1 MKKRVFSA
9 LLCLVMVIGLL
20 PGIALADQ
28 KAAPPAPA
36 ETQIPMTYTVY
47 CKDHGAKSVNLIWD
61 TFEIGDVTEVEGE
74 YVCPITIE
82 TAEYAKAYSTEHGEH
97 AALAEKVTFNMK
109 WDGLKWRD
117 PVMTEMP
124 MIEVA
129 CVPEAPD
136 PSLIPLEYF
145 VGCACYVND
154 HDGIWVDLIE
164 GTAKMGEVA
173 MVDGK
178 FVCPFTIETAPYV
191 EEYSKEHG
199 KHVAEFETVTFNMTW
214 DDTKWVVP
222 EKNERFIAAFCA
234 PAMTAI
240 PTQYIVSCEKHGG
253 EPMNLIWDTFT
264 IGEVAKEGD
273 KFVCPV
279 TIKTAPYAEEYSKEN
294 GKHEAVAETIS
305 FNMTWNYQEEKW
317 EAPEM
322 TELPAINVECV
333 APEAPAATAIPMKYI
348 VSCEKH
354 GAMQMNLLPDTLEM
368 GEVAKEG
375 DKFVCPVTIKTAPYA
390 EAYSAKYGKH
400 AAVEDEISFNM
411 TWNYQDEKWEAP
423 ATTQLPAINVECV
436 VPAAPAANELPAR
449 YFVSCEKHGSEWVP
463 EIPGTVKIGEVTQ
476 QPSGDYVCTITV
488 STADY
493 AEVYSEKHEGHTA
506 VVGSVSYTMAWNGR
520 KWVAPAMTELPVIA
534 LECVVTEPEAPKA
547 PAAPAA
553 TELPAR
559 YFVSCETHGSAWMFE
574 IPGTVKIGEVTQ
586 QPSGDY
592 VCTITVSTADYAEV
606 YSEKHEGHTAVVGSV
621 SYTMAW
627 NGRKWVAPAMT
638 ELPVIAL
645 ECVVTEPEA
654 PVAPEA
660 PAATEL
666 PMGYM
671 VKCNQGRI
679 FHGARFIYQQ
689 PESFTIGEVEK
700 VGDTYVC
707 TVTVGTEQYAKAY
720 SNCWGIRKTHTA
732 VDKTISFQMTWD
744 GEKWVAPAYTE
755 LPVINVACAR
765 TNSWFPVN
773 FHWLKW

>member
-28 KAAPPAPA
+28 KAAPEAPVA
-36 ETQIPMTYTVY
+36 TQIPMTYMVY
-47 CKDHGAKSVNLIWD
+47 CKDHVVEEMALPFD
-61 TFEIGDVTEVEGE
+61 AFEIGEVTKVEGE
-74 YVCPITIE
+74 YVCPITIY
-82 TAEYAKAYSTEHGEH
+82 TKAFAEAYSAKHGEH

-109 WDGLKWRD
+109 WDDLKWRD

-124 MIEVA
+124 TIELA
-129 CVPEAPD
+129 CAPEAPAETA
-136 PSLIPLEYF
+136 IPMEYI
-145 VGCACYVND
+145 VSC
-154 HDGIWVDLIE
+154 
-164 GTAKMGEVA
+164 GEHPAMQMNLLPDTLTIGDVA

-178 FVCPFTIETAPYV
+178 FVCPITIETAPYA

-199 KHVAEFETVTFNMTW
+199 EHAAVAKEISFNMKW
-214 DDTKWVVP
+214 DGLKWIEPAMTELPEIKLECVVP
-222 EKNERFIAAFCA
+222 EA

-240 PTQYIVSCEKHGG
+240 PTSYIVSCEEHGAKQ
-253 EPMNLIWDTFT
+253 MNLIWDTFT
-264 IGEVAKEGD
+264 IGDVTKEGD

-279 TIKTAPYAEEYSKEN
+279 TIKTAPYAEAYSAKY

-333 APEAPAATAIPMKYI
+333 VPEAPAMTAIPTQYI

-354 GAMQMNLLPDTLEM
+354 GGEMTNLLPDTFTI
-368 GEVAKEG
+368 GEVTEKDG
-375 DKFVCPVTIKTAPYA
+375 QYICPITIATEKYA
-390 EAYSAKYGKH
+390 EAYSTREHGKH
-400 AAVEDEISFNM
+400 VAKAETVTFNM
-411 TWNYQDEKWEAP
+411 TWNGKEWKAP
-423 ATTQLPAINVECV
+423 EMTELPAIELNCV
-436 VPAAPAANELPAR
+436 VPAAPAANELPEC
-449 YFVSCEKHGSEWVP
+449 YFVSCEE
-463 EIPGTVKIGEVTQ
+463 
-476 QPSGDYVCTITV
+476 
-488 STADY
+488 
-493 AEVYSEKHEGHTA
+493 
-506 VVGSVSYTMAWNGR
+506 
-520 KWVAPAMTELPVIA
+520 
-534 LECVVTEPEAPKA
+534 
-547 PAAPAA
+547 
-553 TELPAR
+553 
-559 YFVSCETHGSAWMFE
+559 HGSAWMFE

-592 VCTITVSTADYAEV
+592 VCTITVYTADYAKFYPEA
-606 YSEKHEGHTAVVGSV
+606 YGEHKAVEDSV

-627 NGRKWVAPAMT
+627 NGKKWVAPAYA

-654 PVAPEA
+654 PKAPAA

-671 VKCNQGRI
+671 VKCNKGVI

-689 PESFTIGEVEK
+689 PEGFTIGEVTKNEE
-700 VGDTYVC
+700 GQYVC
-707 TVTVGTEQYAKAY
+707 TITVDTEQYAKAY
-720 SNCWGIRKTHTA
+720 SNCWGIHKTHTA
-732 VDKTISFQMTWD
+732 VDETISFQMTWD
-744 GEKWVAPAYTE
+744 GEQWVAPAYTE

-773 FHWLKW
+773 FPWLKW

>member
-28 KAAPPAPA
+28 KAAPEAPA
-36 ETQIPMTYTVY
+36 ATQIPMTYTVY
-47 CKDHGAKSVNLIWD
+47 CKGHDVEEMALPFD
-61 TFEIGDVTEVEGE
+61 AFEIGDVAKVDGG
-74 YVCPITIE
+74 YVCPITIY
-82 TAEYAKAYSTEHGEH
+82 TKAFAEAYSAKYGKH

-117 PVMTEMP
+117 PSMTELP

-129 CVPEAPD
+129 CVPEAPAET
-136 PSLIPLEYF
+136 LIPLEYL
-145 VGCACYVND
+145 VGCACYVDETVSMSLLPNTF
-154 HDGIWVDLIE
+154 E
-164 GTAKMGEVA
+164 MGEVA

-199 KHVAEFETVTFNMTW
+199 KHVAEFEKVTFNMTW
-214 DDTKWVVP
+214 DGLKWVVP
-222 EKNERFIAAFCA
+222 EENERFIAAFCA

-240 PTQYIVSCEKHGG
+240 PTQYIVSCGKHGG
-253 EPMNLIWDTFT
+253 EPMNLIGDTFK
-264 IGEVAKEGD
+264 IGEVTKEDGEI
-273 KFVCPV
+273 VCP
-279 TIKTAPYAEEYSKEN
+279 I
-294 GKHEAVAETIS
+294 
-305 FNMTWNYQEEKW
+305 
-317 EAPEM
+317 
-322 TELPAINVECV
+322 
-333 APEAPAATAIPMKYI
+333 
-348 VSCEKH
+348 
-354 GAMQMNLLPDTLEM
+354 
-368 GEVAKEG
+368 
-375 DKFVCPVTIKTAPYA
+375 TIKTAPYA

-400 AAVEDEISFNM
+400 EAAAETITFNM
-411 TWNYQDEKWEAP
+411 TWNYQGEKWEAP
-423 ATTQLPAINVECV
+423 AMTELPAINVECV
-436 VPAAPAANELPAR
+436 VPEAPAANELPAR

-493 AEVYSEKHEGHTA
+493 AEEYSKACGEHKAT
-506 VVGSVSYTMAWNGR
+506 VDSVSYTMAWNGR
-520 KWVAPAMTELPVIA
+520 KWVAPAYAELPVIA

-553 TELPAR
+553 NELPAR
-559 YFVSCETHGSAWMFE
+559 YFVSCEKHGSAWMFE

-606 YSEKHEGHTAVVGSV
+606 YSEKHEGHTAVVDSV

-654 PVAPEA
+654 PKA
-660 PAATEL
+660 PAAPVATEL

-671 VKCNQGRI
+671 VKCNQGRL

-689 PESFTIGEVEK
+689 PEGFTIGEVTKNEE
-700 VGDTYVC
+700 GQYVC
-707 TVTVGTEQYAKAY
+707 TITVDTEQYAKAY
-720 SNCWGIRKTHTA
+720 SNCWGIHKTHTA
-732 VDKTISFQMTWD
+732 VNETISFQMTWD

-773 FHWLKW
+773 FPWLKW

>member
-28 KAAPPAPA
+28 KAAPEAPA
-36 ETQIPMTYTVY
+36 GTQIPTQYMVY
-47 CKDHGAKSVNLIWD
+47 CEKHGPESVNLAYD
-61 TFEIGDVTEVEGE
+61 AFEIGEVTKVGGE
-74 YVCPITIE
+74 YVCPITIY
-82 TAEYAKAYSTEHGEH
+82 TKAFAEDYSAKHGEH

-117 PVMTEMP
+117 PAMTELP
-124 MIEVA
+124 TIELA
-129 CVPEAPD
+129 CAPEAPN

-145 VGCACYVND
+145 VGCACYVYD
-154 HDGIWVDLIE
+154 HDGIWVDLIDD
-164 GTAKMGEVA
+164 TAKMGEVA

-191 EEYSKEHG
+191 EEYSKKFG
-199 KHVAEFETVTFNMTW
+199 KHVAEFESVTFNMTW
-214 DDTKWVVP
+214 NGLKWVVP
-222 EKNERFIAAFCA
+222 EKEELFIAAFCA

-240 PTQYIVSCEKHGG
+240 PTSYIVSCEEHGAKQ
-253 EPMNLIWDTFT
+253 MNLIWDTFT

-279 TIKTAPYAEEYSKEN
+279 TIKTAPYAEAYSAKY
-294 GKHEAVAETIS
+294 GKHEAAAETIT

-317 EAPEM
+317 EAPAM
-322 TELPAINVECV
+322 TQLPAINVECV
-333 APEAPAATAIPMKYI
+333 APEAPAATAIPTDYI
-348 VSCEKH
+348 VSCGKH
-354 GAMQMNLLPDTLEM
+354 GGEMTKLLPDTFTI
-368 GEVAKEG
+368 GEVTEKDG
-375 DKFVCPVTIKTAPYA
+375 QYICPITIATEKYA
-390 EAYSAKYGKH
+390 EAYSTREHGKH
-400 AAVEDEISFNM
+400 VAKAETVTFNM
-411 TWNYQDEKWEAP
+411 TWNGKEWKAP
-423 ATTQLPAINVECV
+423 E
-436 VPAAPAANELPAR
+436 
-449 YFVSCEKHGSEWVP
+449 
-463 EIPGTVKIGEVTQ
+463 
-476 QPSGDYVCTITV
+476 
-488 STADY
+488 
-493 AEVYSEKHEGHTA
+493 
-506 VVGSVSYTMAWNGR
+506 
-520 KWVAPAMTELPVIA
+520 MTELPAIE
-534 LECVVTEPEAPKA
+534 LNCVV

-559 YFVSCETHGSAWMFE
+559 YFVSCEEHESTWMFE

-592 VCTITVSTADYAEV
+592 VCTITVSTADYAEE
-606 YSEKHEGHTAVVGSV
+606 YSKACGEHKATVDSV

-645 ECVVTEPEA
+645 ECLVTEPEA
-654 PVAPEA
+654 PAAPKA

-720 SNCWGIRKTHTA
+720 SNCWGIHKTHTA
-732 VDKTISFQMTWD
+732 VDKTISFQMTWN

-755 LPVINVACAR
+755 LPVIYVACAR

-773 FHWLKW
+773 FPWLKW

>member
-28 KAAPPAPA
+28 KAAPEAPA
-36 ETQIPMTYTVY
+36 ATQIPMTYTVY
-47 CKDHGAKSVNLIWD
+47 CKGHDVEEMALPFD
-61 TFEIGDVTEVEGE
+61 AFEIGDVAKVDGG
-74 YVCPITIE
+74 YVCPITIY
-82 TAEYAKAYSTEHGEH
+82 TKAFAEAYSAKYGKH

-117 PVMTEMP
+117 PSMTELP

-129 CVPEAPD
+129 CAPEAPVED
-136 PSLIPLEYF
+136 LIPLEYY
-145 VGCACYVND
+145 VGCACYVD
-154 HDGIWVDLIE
+154 ETVSMDLIE

-214 DDTKWVVP
+214 DNTKWVVP
-222 EKNERFIAAFCA
+222 EKNELSIAAFCA

-240 PTQYIVSCEKHGG
+240 PT
-253 EPMNLIWDTFT
+253 D
-264 IGEVAKEGD
+264 
-273 KFVCPV
+273 
-279 TIKTAPYAEEYSKEN
+279 
-294 GKHEAVAETIS
+294 
-305 FNMTWNYQEEKW
+305 
-317 EAPEM
+317 
-322 TELPAINVECV
+322 
-333 APEAPAATAIPMKYI
+333 YI

-368 GEVAKEG
+368 GEVAKVDDE
-375 DKFVCPVTIKTAPYA
+375 FVCPVTIKTAPYA

-423 ATTQLPAINVECV
+423 AMTQLPAINVE
-436 VPAAPAANELPAR
+436 
-449 YFVSCEKHGSEWVP
+449 Y
-463 EIPGTVKIGEVTQ
+463 
-476 QPSGDYVCTITV
+476 
-488 STADY
+488 
-493 AEVYSEKHEGHTA
+493 
-506 VVGSVSYTMAWNGR
+506 
-520 KWVAPAMTELPVIA
+520 VAPE
-534 LECVVTEPEAPKA
+534 
-547 PAAPAA
+547 APAA
-553 TELPAR
+553 TKLPAR

-592 VCTITVSTADYAEV
+592 VCTITVSTADYAEE
-606 YSEKHEGHTAVVGSV
+606 YSKACGEHKATVDSV

-638 ELPVIAL
+638 ELPVIEL

-654 PVAPEA
+654 PVAPKA

>member
-28 KAAPPAPA
+28 KAAPEAPA
-36 ETQIPMTYTVY
+36 ATQIPMTYTVY
-47 CKDHGAKSVNLIWD
+47 CKDHGTESVDLIWD

-117 PVMTEMP
+117 PAMTDLP
-124 MIEVA
+124 VIKLA
-129 CVPEAPD
+129 CAPEAPAET
-136 PSLIPLEYF
+136 LIPLEYL
-145 VGCACYVND
+145 VGCACYVDETVSMSLLPN
-154 HDGIWVDLIE
+154 
-164 GTAKMGEVA
+164 TFKMGEVA

-191 EEYSKEHG
+191 EEYSKKTG
-199 KHVAEFETVTFNMTW
+199 VQHVAEFETVTFNMTW
-214 DDTKWVVP
+214 DNMKWVVP
-222 EKNERFIAAFCA
+222 EKEELFIAAFCA

-240 PTQYIVSCEKHGG
+240 PTSYIVSCEEHGAKQ
-253 EPMNLIWDTFT
+253 MNLIWDTFT
-264 IGEVAKEGD
+264 IGDVTKEGD

-294 GKHEAVAETIS
+294 GKHAAVAEEIT
-305 FNMTWNYQEEKW
+305 FNMTWNYREEKW

-322 TELPAINVECV
+322 TEMPTINVECV
-333 APEAPAATAIPMKYI
+333 APEAPAMTAIPTQYI

-354 GAMQMNLLPDTLEM
+354 GGEMTNLLPDTFTI
-368 GEVAKEG
+368 GEVTEKDG
-375 DKFVCPVTIKTAPYA
+375 QYICPITIATEKYA
-390 EAYSAKYGKH
+390 EAYSTGEHGKH
-400 AAVEDEISFNM
+400 VAKAETVTFNM
-411 TWNYQDEKWEAP
+411 TWNGKEWKAP
-423 ATTQLPAINVECV
+423 EMTELPAIELNCV
-436 VPAAPAANELPAR
+436 VPAAPAANELPEC
-449 YFVSCEKHGSEWVP
+449 YFVSCEKHESAWVP
-463 EIPGTVKIGEVTQ
+463 EIPGTVEIGEVTQ

-493 AEVYSEKHEGHTA
+493 AEFYPEVYGEHKAT
-506 VVGSVSYTMAWNGR
+506 VDSVSYTMAWNGR
-520 KWVAPAMTELPVIA
+520 KWVAPA
-534 LECVVTEPEAPKA
+534 
-547 PAAPAA
+547 
-553 TELPAR
+553 
-559 YFVSCETHGSAWMFE
+559 
-574 IPGTVKIGEVTQ
+574 
-586 QPSGDY
+586 
-592 VCTITVSTADYAEV
+592 YA
-606 YSEKHEGHTAVVGSV
+606 
-621 SYTMAW
+621 
-627 NGRKWVAPAMT
+627 

-671 VKCNQGRI
+671 VKCNKGVI

-689 PESFTIGEVEK
+689 PEGFTIGEVEK

-707 TVTVGTEQYAKAY
+707 TVTVGTEQYAEAY

-732 VDKTISFQMTWD
+732 VNETISFQMTWD

-755 LPVINVACAR
+755 LPVIYVACAR

>member
-28 KAAPPAPA
+28 KAAPEAPA
-36 ETQIPMTYTVY
+36 ATQIPMTYTVY
-47 CKDHGAKSVNLIWD
+47 CKDHGTESVNLAYD
-61 TFEIGDVTEVEGE
+61 AFEIGEVTKVEGE
-74 YVCPITIE
+74 YVCPITIY
-82 TAEYAKAYSTEHGEH
+82 TKAFAEDYSAKHGEH

-109 WDGLKWRD
+109 WDGLKWID
-117 PVMTEMP
+117 PAMTELP

-129 CVPEAPD
+129 CAPEAPD
-136 PSLIPLEYF
+136 PSLIPLEYY
-145 VGCACYVND
+145 VGCACYVD
-154 HDGIWVDLIE
+154 ETVSMDLIE

-222 EKNERFIAAFCA
+222 EKEELSIAAFCA

-240 PTQYIVSCEKHGG
+240 PTQYIVSCGKHGG
-253 EPMNLIWDTFT
+253 E
-264 IGEVAKEGD
+264 
-273 KFVCPV
+273 
-279 TIKTAPYAEEYSKEN
+279 
-294 GKHEAVAETIS
+294 
-305 FNMTWNYQEEKW
+305 MT
-317 EAPEM
+317 
-322 TELPAINVECV
+322 
-333 APEAPAATAIPMKYI
+333 
-348 VSCEKH
+348 
-354 GAMQMNLLPDTLEM
+354 NLLPDTLEM
-368 GEVAKEG
+368 GEVAKVDDE
-375 DKFVCPVTIKTAPYA
+375 FVCPVTIKTAPYA

-411 TWNYQDEKWEAP
+411 TWNYQEEKWEAP
-423 ATTQLPAINVECV
+423 ATTQLPAINVECVAPEAPAMTAIPTDYIVSCGKHGGEMTKLLPDTFTIGEVTEKDGQYICPITIATEKYAEAYSTREHGKHVAKAETITFNMTWNGKEWKAPEMTELPAIELNCV

-449 YFVSCEKHGSEWVP
+449 YFVSCEKQHKSAWMF

-493 AEVYSEKHEGHTA
+493 AEEYSKAREEHKA
-506 VVGSVSYTMAWNGR
+506 VEDSVSYTMAWNGR

-547 PAAPAA
+547 PAAP
-553 TELPAR
+553 
-559 YFVSCETHGSAWMFE
+559 V
-574 IPGTVKIGEVTQ
+574 
-586 QPSGDY
+586 
-592 VCTITVSTADYAEV
+592 
-606 YSEKHEGHTAVVGSV
+606 
-621 SYTMAW
+621 
-627 NGRKWVAPAMT
+627 
-638 ELPVIAL
+638 
-645 ECVVTEPEA
+645 
-654 PVAPEA
+654 
-660 PAATEL
+660 ATEL

-671 VKCNQGRI
+671 VKCNQGRL

-707 TVTVGTEQYAKAY
+707 TITVDTEQYAKAY
-720 SNCWGIRKTHTA
+720 SNCLGIRKMHTA
-732 VDKTISFQMTWD
+732 VNETISFQMTWN

>member
-28 KAAPPAPA
+28 KAAPEAPA
-36 ETQIPMTYTVY
+36 ATQIPMTYMVY
-47 CKDHGAKSVNLIWD
+47 CAKHGPESVNLAYD
-61 TFEIGDVTEVEGE
+61 AFEIGEVTKVEGE
-74 YVCPITIE
+74 YVCPITIY
-82 TAEYAKAYSTEHGEH
+82 TKAFAEDYSAKHGEH

-129 CVPEAPD
+129 CAPEAPAET
-136 PSLIPLEYF
+136 LIPLEYL
-145 VGCACYVND
+145 VGCACYVDETVSMSLLPNTF
-154 HDGIWVDLIE
+154 E
-164 GTAKMGEVA
+164 MGEVA

-199 KHVAEFETVTFNMTW
+199 KHVAEFEKVTFNMTW
-214 DDTKWVVP
+214 DGLKWVVP

-240 PTQYIVSCEKHGG
+240 PTDYIVSCEKHGG
-253 EPMNLIWDTFT
+253 EMTNLLPDTFT
-264 IGEVAKEGD
+264 IGEVTEKDGQYI
-273 KFVCPV
+273 CPI
-279 TIKTAPYAEEYSKEN
+279 TIATEKYAEAYSTREH
-294 GKHEAVAETIS
+294 GKHVAKAETIS
-305 FNMTWNYQEEKW
+305 FNMTWNGEEWK
-317 EAPEM
+317 APEM
-322 TELPAINVECV
+322 TELPE
-333 APEAPAATAIPMKYI
+333 
-348 VSCEKH
+348 
-354 GAMQMNLLPDTLEM
+354 
-368 GEVAKEG
+368 
-375 DKFVCPVTIKTAPYA
+375 IK
-390 EAYSAKYGKH
+390 
-400 AAVEDEISFNM
+400 
-411 TWNYQDEKWEAP
+411 
-423 ATTQLPAINVECV
+423 
-436 VPAAPAANELPAR
+436 
-449 YFVSCEKHGSEWVP
+449 
-463 EIPGTVKIGEVTQ
+463 
-476 QPSGDYVCTITV
+476 
-488 STADY
+488 
-493 AEVYSEKHEGHTA
+493 
-506 VVGSVSYTMAWNGR
+506 
-520 KWVAPAMTELPVIA
+520 
-534 LECVVTEPEAPKA
+534 LECVV

-559 YFVSCETHGSAWMFE
+559 YFVSCEKHGSAWMFE

-606 YSEKHEGHTAVVGSV
+606 YSEKHEGHTAVVENV

-627 NGRKWVAPAMT
+627 NGRKWVAPAMND
-638 ELPVIAL
+638 LPVIEL
-645 ECVVTEPEA
+645 ECKATEPEA
-654 PVAPEA
+654 PKAPEA

-700 VGDTYVC
+700 VGNTYVC

-732 VDKTISFQMTWD
+732 VDKTISFQMTWN

-773 FHWLKW
+773 FPWLKW

>member
-28 KAAPPAPA
+28 KAAPEAPA
-36 ETQIPMTYTVY
+36 ATQIPMMYTVY
-47 CKDHGAKSVNLIWD
+47 CKDHGTESVNLIWD
-61 TFEIGDVTEVEGE
+61 TFEIGDVAEKDGQ
-74 YVCPITIE
+74 YICPITIE

-117 PVMTEMP
+117 PAMTELP
-124 MIEVA
+124 MIELA
-129 CVPEAPD
+129 CAPEAPD

-191 EEYSKEHG
+191 EEYSKKTG
-199 KHVAEFETVTFNMTW
+199 VQHVAEFETVTFNMTW
-214 DDTKWVVP
+214 DNTKWVVP

-240 PTQYIVSCEKHGG
+240 PTEYIVSCEKHGAKQ
-253 EPMNLIWDTFT
+253 MDLIWDTFT
-264 IGEVAKEGD
+264 IGEVTKKDGEI
-273 KFVCPV
+273 VCPI
-279 TIKTAPYAEEYSKEN
+279 TIKTAPYAEEYSKEH
-294 GKHEAVAETIS
+294 GEHAAVAKEIS
-305 FNMTWNYQEEKW
+305 FNMKW
-317 EAPEM
+317 DGLKWIKPEM

-333 APEAPAATAIPMKYI
+333 VPAAPAATAIPTDYI

-354 GAMQMNLLPDTLEM
+354 GGEMTKLLPDTFTI
-368 GEVAKEG
+368 GEVTEVDG
-375 DKFVCPVTIKTAPYA
+375 QYVCPITIATEKYA
-390 EAYSAKYGKH
+390 EAYSTREHGKH
-400 AAVEDEISFNM
+400 VAKAETITFNM
-411 TWNYQDEKWEAP
+411 TWNGEAWEAP
-423 ATTQLPAINVECV
+423 AMTQLPAINVECV

-449 YFVSCEKHGSEWVP
+449 YFVSCEKHE
-463 EIPGTVKIGEVTQ
+463 
-476 QPSGDYVCTITV
+476 
-488 STADY
+488 
-493 AEVYSEKHEGHTA
+493 
-506 VVGSVSYTMAWNGR
+506 
-520 KWVAPAMTELPVIA
+520 
-534 LECVVTEPEAPKA
+534 
-547 PAAPAA
+547 
-553 TELPAR
+553 
-559 YFVSCETHGSAWMFE
+559 SAWMFE

-592 VCTITVSTADYAEV
+592 VCTITVSTADYAKV
-606 YSEKHEGHTAVVGSV
+606 YSEKHEGHTAVVDSV

-654 PVAPEA
+654 PVAPAA

-707 TVTVGTEQYAKAY
+707 TVTVDTEQYAKAY
-720 SNCWGIRKTHTA
+720 SNCWGIHKTHTA
-732 VDKTISFQMTWD
+732 VNETISFQMTWD

-755 LPVINVACAR
+755 LPAINVACAR
-765 TNSWFPVN
+765 TNSWFPMN

>member
-1 MKKRVFSA
+1 
-9 LLCLVMVIGLL
+9 MVIGLL

-36 ETQIPMTYTVY
+36 ATQIPTQYMVY
-47 CKDHGAKSVNLIWD
+47 CEKHGAKPVNLIWD
-61 TFEIGDVTEVEGE
+61 TFEIGEVAEVEGE
-74 YVCPITIE
+74 YVCPITIY
-82 TAEYAKAYSTEHGEH
+82 TKAFAEAYSAKHGEH

-117 PVMTEMP
+117 PAMTDLP
-124 MIEVA
+124 VIEVA
-129 CVPEAPD
+129 CVPEAPAET
-136 PSLIPLEYF
+136 LIPLEYL
-145 VGCACYVND
+145 VGCACYVDETVSMSLLPNTF
-154 HDGIWVDLIE
+154 E
-164 GTAKMGEVA
+164 MGEVA

-199 KHVAEFETVTFNMTW
+199 KHVAEFEKVTFNMTW
-214 DDTKWVVP
+214 DGLKWVVP
-222 EKNERFIAAFCA
+222 EENERFIAAFCA

-279 TIKTAPYAEEYSKEN
+279 TIKTAPYAE
-294 GKHEAVAETIS
+294 
-305 FNMTWNYQEEKW
+305 
-317 EAPEM
+317 
-322 TELPAINVECV
+322 
-333 APEAPAATAIPMKYI
+333 
-348 VSCEKH
+348 
-354 GAMQMNLLPDTLEM
+354 
-368 GEVAKEG
+368 
-375 DKFVCPVTIKTAPYA
+375 
-390 EAYSAKYGKH
+390 AYSAKYGKH
-400 AAVEDEISFNM
+400 EAVKNEISFNM
-411 TWNYQDEKWEAP
+411 TWNYRDEKWEAP
-423 ATTQLPAINVECV
+423 ATTQLPAIKLACV
-436 VPAAPAANELPAR
+436 V
-449 YFVSCEKHGSEWVP
+449 
-463 EIPGTVKIGEVTQ
+463 
-476 QPSGDYVCTITV
+476 
-488 STADY
+488 
-493 AEVYSEKHEGHTA
+493 
-506 VVGSVSYTMAWNGR
+506 
-520 KWVAPAMTELPVIA
+520 
-534 LECVVTEPEAPKA
+534 

-559 YFVSCETHGSAWMFE
+559 YFVSCEKHKSAWMFE

-606 YSEKHEGHTAVVGSV
+606 YSEKYEGHTAVDETV

-627 NGRKWVAPAMT
+627 NGRKWVAPAYA
-638 ELPVIAL
+638 ELPVIEL

-660 PAATEL
+660 PVMTEL

-671 VKCNQGRI
+671 VKCNQGRL

-689 PESFTIGEVEK
+689 PESVTIGAVEK

-732 VDKTISFQMTWD
+732 VDKTISFTMTWD
-744 GEKWVAPAYTE
+744 GEQWVAPAYTE
-755 LPVINVACAR
+755 LPVIYVACAR
-765 TNSWFPVN
+765 TNSWFPMN

>member
-1 MKKRVFSA
+1 
-9 LLCLVMVIGLL
+9 MVIGLL

-28 KAAPPAPA
+28 KAAPEAPA
-36 ETQIPMTYTVY
+36 ATQIPMTYTVY
-47 CKDHGAKSVNLIWD
+47 CKDHGAESVNLIWD

-109 WDGLKWRD
+109 WDGLKWID
-117 PVMTEMP
+117 PAMTELP

-136 PSLIPLEYF
+136 PFLIPLEYY
-145 VGCACYVND
+145 VGCACYVD
-154 HDGIWVDLIE
+154 ETVSMDLIE

-191 EEYSKEHG
+191 EEYSKKTG
-199 KHVAEFETVTFNMTW
+199 VQHVAEFETVTFNMTW
-214 DDTKWVVP
+214 DNMKWVVP
-222 EKNERFIAAFCA
+222 EENELFIAAFCA

-240 PTQYIVSCEKHGG
+240 PTDYIVSCG
-253 EPMNLIWDTFT
+253 
-264 IGEVAKEGD
+264 
-273 KFVCPV
+273 
-279 TIKTAPYAEEYSKEN
+279 
-294 GKHEAVAETIS
+294 
-305 FNMTWNYQEEKW
+305 
-317 EAPEM
+317 
-322 TELPAINVECV
+322 
-333 APEAPAATAIPMKYI
+333 
-348 VSCEKH
+348 KH

-390 EAYSAKYGKH
+390 EAYSTKYGKH
-400 AAVEDEISFNM
+400 EAAAETISFNM
-411 TWNYQDEKWEAP
+411 TWNYQEEKWDAP
-423 ATTQLPAINVECV
+423 AMTQLPAINVECV
-436 VPAAPAANELPAR
+436 VPEAPAANKLPAR
-449 YFVSCEKHGSEWVP
+449 YFVSCEKQH
-463 EIPGTVKIGEVTQ
+463 K
-476 QPSGDYVCTITV
+476 
-488 STADY
+488 
-493 AEVYSEKHEGHTA
+493 
-506 VVGSVSYTMAWNGR
+506 
-520 KWVAPAMTELPVIA
+520 
-534 LECVVTEPEAPKA
+534 
-547 PAAPAA
+547 
-553 TELPAR
+553 
-559 YFVSCETHGSAWMFE
+559 SAWMFE

-592 VCTITVSTADYAEV
+592 VCTITVSTADYAEE
-606 YSEKHEGHTAVVGSV
+606 YSKACGEHKATVDSV

-627 NGRKWVAPAMT
+627 NGRKWVAPAYA

-654 PVAPEA
+654 PAAPV
-660 PAATEL
+660 ATEL

-732 VDKTISFQMTWD
+732 VNETISFQMTWD

>member
-36 ETQIPMTYTVY
+36 ATQIPTQYMVY
-47 CKDHGAKSVNLIWD
+47 CEKHGPESVNLAYD
-61 TFEIGDVTEVEGE
+61 AFEIGEVTKVDGG
-74 YVCPITIE
+74 YVCPITIY
-82 TAEYAKAYSTEHGEH
+82 TKAFAEDYSAKHGEH

-117 PVMTEMP
+117 PAMTELP
-124 MIEVA
+124 VIELA
-129 CVPEAPD
+129 CVPPAPAET
-136 PSLIPLEYF
+136 LLPLEYL
-145 VGCACYVND
+145 VGCACYVD
-154 HDGIWVDLIE
+154 ETVSMSLLPDTFE
-164 GTAKMGEVA
+164 MGEVA
-173 MVDGK
+173 MVDGQ
-178 FVCPFTIETAPYV
+178 FVCPFTIKTAPYV
-191 EEYSKEHG
+191 EEYSKKTG
-199 KHVAEFETVTFNMTW
+199 VQHVAEFETVTFNMTW
-214 DDTKWVVP
+214 DGLKWVVP
-222 EKNERFIAAFCA
+222 EKNELFIAAFCA

-240 PTQYIVSCEKHGG
+240 PTDYIVSCEKH
-253 EPMNLIWDTFT
+253 D
-264 IGEVAKEGD
+264 
-273 KFVCPV
+273 
-279 TIKTAPYAEEYSKEN
+279 
-294 GKHEAVAETIS
+294 
-305 FNMTWNYQEEKW
+305 
-317 EAPEM
+317 
-322 TELPAINVECV
+322 
-333 APEAPAATAIPMKYI
+333 
-348 VSCEKH
+348 
-354 GAMQMNLLPDTLEM
+354 AMQMNLLPDTLEM
-368 GEVAKEG
+368 GEVAKVDDE
-375 DKFVCPVTIKTAPYA
+375 FVCPVTIKTAPYA

-400 AAVEDEISFNM
+400 AAVEETINFNM
-411 TWNYQDEKWEAP
+411 TWNYQGEKWEAP
-423 ATTQLPAINVECV
+423 ATTELPAINVECV
-436 VPAAPAANELPAR
+436 VPEAPAANELPAR

-493 AEVYSEKHEGHTA
+493 AEEYS
-506 VVGSVSYTMAWNGR
+506 
-520 KWVAPAMTELPVIA
+520 
-534 LECVVTEPEAPKA
+534 KA
-547 PAAPAA
+547 
-553 TELPAR
+553 R
-559 YFVSCETHGSAWMFE
+559 
-574 IPGTVKIGEVTQ
+574 GE
-586 QPSGDY
+586 
-592 VCTITVSTADYAEV
+592 
-606 YSEKHEGHTAVVGSV
+606 HTAVVGSV

-654 PVAPEA
+654 PVAPAA

-720 SNCWGIRKTHTA
+720 SNCWGIHKTHTA

-773 FHWLKW
+773 FPWLKW

>member
-28 KAAPPAPA
+28 KAAPDAPA
-36 ETQIPMTYTVY
+36 ATQIPMTYMVY
-47 CKDHGAKSVNLIWD
+47 CEKHGAKPVNLIWD
-61 TFEIGDVTEVEGE
+61 TFEIGEVAEEGTI
-74 YVCPITIE
+74 YVCPVTIK
-82 TAEYAKAYSTEHGEH
+82 TAEYAKAYSEERGKHV
-97 AALAEKVTFNMK
+97 AMAESVTFNMT
-109 WDGLKWRD
+109 WNGAEWEA
-117 PVMTEMP
+117 PEMTEMP
-124 MIEVA
+124 MIKLA
-129 CVPEAPD
+129 CAPEAPD

-145 VGCACYVND
+145 VGCACYVD
-154 HDGIWVDLIE
+154 ETVSMDLIE

-214 DDTKWVVP
+214 DGLKWVVP
-222 EKNERFIAAFCA
+222 EENERFIAAFCA

-264 IGEVAKEGD
+264 IGDVAKEDG

-279 TIKTAPYAEEYSKEN
+279 TITT
-294 GKHEAVAETIS
+294 EA
-305 FNMTWNYQEEKW
+305 
-317 EAPEM
+317 
-322 TELPAINVECV
+322 
-333 APEAPAATAIPMKYI
+333 
-348 VSCEKH
+348 
-354 GAMQMNLLPDTLEM
+354 
-368 GEVAKEG
+368 
-375 DKFVCPVTIKTAPYA
+375 YA

-400 AAVEDEISFNM
+400 AAVEETISFNM
-411 TWNYQDEKWEAP
+411 TWNGKEWKAPEMTELPAINVECVVPAAPAATAIPTDYIVSCGKHGGEMTKLLPDTFTIGEVTEVGGQYICPITIATEKYAEAYSTREHGKHEAIEKTITFNMTWNGKAWEAP
-423 ATTQLPAINVECV
+423 ATTRLPEIKLECV

-449 YFVSCEKHGSEWVP
+449 YFVSCEK
-463 EIPGTVKIGEVTQ
+463 
-476 QPSGDYVCTITV
+476 
-488 STADY
+488 
-493 AEVYSEKHEGHTA
+493 
-506 VVGSVSYTMAWNGR
+506 
-520 KWVAPAMTELPVIA
+520 
-534 LECVVTEPEAPKA
+534 
-547 PAAPAA
+547 
-553 TELPAR
+553 
-559 YFVSCETHGSAWMFE
+559 THGSAWMFE

-606 YSEKHEGHTAVVGSV
+606 YSEKHEGHTAVVDSV

-627 NGRKWVAPAMT
+627 NGKKWVAPAYA
-638 ELPVIAL
+638 ELPVIEL

-654 PVAPEA
+654 PKA
-660 PAATEL
+660 PAAPVATEL

-671 VKCNQGRI
+671 VKCNQGRL
-679 FHGARFIYQQ
+679 FHGARFIYLQ
-689 PESFTIGEVEK
+689 PESFTIGEVTTNEEGK
-700 VGDTYVC
+700 YVC

-732 VDKTISFQMTWD
+732 VDETISFQMTWND
-744 GEKWVAPAYTE
+744 GKWAAPAYTE
-755 LPVINVACAR
+755 LPVIYVACAR
-765 TNSWFPVN
+765 TNSWFPMN

>member
-28 KAAPPAPA
+28 KAAPEAPA
-36 ETQIPMTYTVY
+36 ATQIPMTYMVY
-47 CKDHGAKSVNLIWD
+47 CAKHGPESVNLAYD
-61 TFEIGDVTEVEGE
+61 AFEIGEVTKVEGE
-74 YVCPITIE
+74 YVCPITIY
-82 TAEYAKAYSTEHGEH
+82 TKAFAEDYSAKHGEH

-117 PVMTEMP
+117 PAMTELP
-124 MIEVA
+124 MIELA

-136 PSLIPLEYF
+136 PSLIPLEYL
-145 VGCACYVND
+145 VGCACYVD
-154 HDGIWVDLIE
+154 ETVSMDLIE

-214 DDTKWVVP
+214 DNTKWVVP

-240 PTQYIVSCEKHGG
+240 PT
-253 EPMNLIWDTFT
+253 D
-264 IGEVAKEGD
+264 
-273 KFVCPV
+273 
-279 TIKTAPYAEEYSKEN
+279 
-294 GKHEAVAETIS
+294 
-305 FNMTWNYQEEKW
+305 
-317 EAPEM
+317 
-322 TELPAINVECV
+322 
-333 APEAPAATAIPMKYI
+333 YI

-368 GEVAKEG
+368 GEVAKVDDE
-375 DKFVCPVTIKTAPYA
+375 FVCPVTIKTAPYA

-423 ATTQLPAINVECV
+423 AMTAMPAINVECV
-436 VPAAPAANELPAR
+436 VPEAPAMTAIPTEYIVSCEKHGGEMTNLLPDTLTIGEVAEVDGQYVCPITIATEKYAEAYSTREHGKHEAIAETITFNMTWNGEAWDAPAMTQLPTIEVKCVVPEAPAATELPAR
-449 YFVSCEKHGSEWVP
+449 YFVSCEKHGSELMF

-493 AEVYSEKHEGHTA
+493 AEEYSKACGEHKAT
-506 VVGSVSYTMAWNGR
+506 VDSVSYTMAWNGR

-534 LECVVTEPEAPKA
+534 LECVVTEPE
-547 PAAPAA
+547 
-553 TELPAR
+553 
-559 YFVSCETHGSAWMFE
+559 
-574 IPGTVKIGEVTQ
+574 
-586 QPSGDY
+586 
-592 VCTITVSTADYAEV
+592 
-606 YSEKHEGHTAVVGSV
+606 
-621 SYTMAW
+621 
-627 NGRKWVAPAMT
+627 
-638 ELPVIAL
+638 
-645 ECVVTEPEA
+645 
-654 PVAPEA
+654 APEA

-732 VDKTISFQMTWD
+732 VNETISFQMTWN

-765 TNSWFPVN
+765 TNSWFPMN

>member
-28 KAAPPAPA
+28 KAAP
-36 ETQIPMTYTVY
+36 
-47 CKDHGAKSVNLIWD
+47 
-61 TFEIGDVTEVEGE
+61 
-74 YVCPITIE
+74 
-82 TAEYAKAYSTEHGEH
+82 
-97 AALAEKVTFNMK
+97 
-109 WDGLKWRD
+109 
-117 PVMTEMP
+117 
-124 MIEVA
+124 
-129 CVPEAPD
+129 EAPVAD
-136 PSLIPLEYF
+136 LIPLEYF

-154 HDGIWVDLIE
+154 HDGIWVDLIDD
-164 GTAKMGEVA
+164 TAKMGEVA

-191 EEYSKEHG
+191 EEYSKKTG
-199 KHVAEFETVTFNMTW
+199 VQHVAEFETVTFNMTW
-214 DDTKWVVP
+214 DNTKWVVP
-222 EKNERFIAAFCA
+222 EKNELSIAAFCA

-240 PTQYIVSCEKHGG
+240 PTQYIVSCEKH
-253 EPMNLIWDTFT
+253 E
-264 IGEVAKEGD
+264 
-273 KFVCPV
+273 
-279 TIKTAPYAEEYSKEN
+279 
-294 GKHEAVAETIS
+294 
-305 FNMTWNYQEEKW
+305 
-317 EAPEM
+317 
-322 TELPAINVECV
+322 
-333 APEAPAATAIPMKYI
+333 
-348 VSCEKH
+348 
-354 GAMQMNLLPDTLEM
+354 
-368 GEVAKEG
+368 
-375 DKFVCPVTIKTAPYA
+375 
-390 EAYSAKYGKH
+390 SA
-400 AAVEDEISFNM
+400 
-411 TWNYQDEKWEAP
+411 
-423 ATTQLPAINVECV
+423 
-436 VPAAPAANELPAR
+436 
-449 YFVSCEKHGSEWVP
+449 WVP

-493 AEVYSEKHEGHTA
+493 AEEYSKACGEHKAT
-506 VVGSVSYTMAWNGR
+506 VDSVSYTMAWNGR

-534 LECVVTEPEAPKA
+534 LECVVTEPEAPVV

-553 TELPAR
+553 NELPAR
-559 YFVSCETHGSAWMFE
+559 YFVSCETHESAWMFE

-592 VCTITVSTADYAEV
+592 VCTITVSTADYAEE
-606 YSEKHEGHTAVVGSV
+606 YSKACGEHKATVDSV

-627 NGRKWVAPAMT
+627 NGRKWVAPAYA

-654 PVAPEA
+654 PVAPAA

-671 VKCNQGRI
+671 VKCNQGRL

-720 SNCWGIRKTHTA
+720 SNCWGIHKTHTA
-732 VDKTISFQMTWD
+732 VNETISFQMTWD

-773 FHWLKW
+773 FPWLKW

>member
-28 KAAPPAPA
+28 KAAPEAPA
-36 ETQIPMTYTVY
+36 ATQIPMTYTVY
-47 CKDHGAKSVNLIWD
+47 CKDHGTESVDLIWD

-117 PVMTEMP
+117 PAMTDLP
-124 MIEVA
+124 VIKLA
-129 CVPEAPD
+129 CAPEAPAET
-136 PSLIPLEYF
+136 LIPLEYL
-145 VGCACYVND
+145 VGCACYVDETVSMSLLPN
-154 HDGIWVDLIE
+154 
-164 GTAKMGEVA
+164 TFKMGEVA

-191 EEYSKEHG
+191 EEYSKKTG
-199 KHVAEFETVTFNMTW
+199 VQHVAEFETVTFNMTW
-214 DDTKWVVP
+214 DNMKWVVP
-222 EKNERFIAAFCA
+222 EKEELFIAAFCA

-240 PTQYIVSCEKHGG
+240 PTSYIVSCEEHGAKQ
-253 EPMNLIWDTFT
+253 MNLIWDTFT
-264 IGEVAKEGD
+264 IGDVTKEGD

-294 GKHEAVAETIS
+294 GKHAAVAEEIT
-305 FNMTWNYQEEKW
+305 FNMTWNYREEKW

-322 TELPAINVECV
+322 TEMPTINVECV
-333 APEAPAATAIPMKYI
+333 APEAPAMTAIPTQYI

-354 GAMQMNLLPDTLEM
+354 GGEMTNLLPDTFTI
-368 GEVAKEG
+368 GEVTEKDG
-375 DKFVCPVTIKTAPYA
+375 QYICPITIATEKYA
-390 EAYSAKYGKH
+390 EAYSTREHGKH
-400 AAVEDEISFNM
+400 VAKAETVTFNM
-411 TWNYQDEKWEAP
+411 TWNGKEWKAP
-423 ATTQLPAINVECV
+423 EMTELPAIELNCV
-436 VPAAPAANELPAR
+436 VPAAPAANELPEC
-449 YFVSCEKHGSEWVP
+449 YFVSCEKHESAWVP
-463 EIPGTVKIGEVTQ
+463 EIPGTVEIGEVTQ

-493 AEVYSEKHEGHTA
+493 AEFYPEVYGEHKAT
-506 VVGSVSYTMAWNGR
+506 VDSVSYTMAWNGR
-520 KWVAPAMTELPVIA
+520 KWVAPA
-534 LECVVTEPEAPKA
+534 
-547 PAAPAA
+547 
-553 TELPAR
+553 
-559 YFVSCETHGSAWMFE
+559 
-574 IPGTVKIGEVTQ
+574 
-586 QPSGDY
+586 
-592 VCTITVSTADYAEV
+592 YA
-606 YSEKHEGHTAVVGSV
+606 
-621 SYTMAW
+621 
-627 NGRKWVAPAMT
+627 

-671 VKCNQGRI
+671 VKCNKGVI

-689 PESFTIGEVEK
+689 PEGFTIGEVEK

-707 TVTVGTEQYAKAY
+707 TVTVGTEQYAEAY

-732 VDKTISFQMTWD
+732 VNETISFQMTWD

-755 LPVINVACAR
+755 LPVIYVACAR

>member
-9 LLCLVMVIGLL
+9 LLCLVMVIGFL

-28 KAAPPAPA
+28 KAAPEAPA
-36 ETQIPMTYTVY
+36 ATQIPTQYMVY
-47 CKDHGAKSVNLIWD
+47 CEKHGAKPVSLIWD
-61 TFEIGDVTEVEGE
+61 TFEIGDVAEKDGQ
-74 YVCPITIE
+74 YICPITIE

-124 MIEVA
+124 MVELA
-129 CVPEAPD
+129 CVPEAPAETA
-136 PSLIPLEYF
+136 IPMEYI
-145 VGCACYVND
+145 VSC
-154 HDGIWVDLIE
+154 
-164 GTAKMGEVA
+164 GEHPAMQMNLLPDTLTIGDVA

-178 FVCPFTIETAPYV
+178 FVCPITIE
-191 EEYSKEHG
+191 
-199 KHVAEFETVTFNMTW
+199 
-214 DDTKWVVP
+214 
-222 EKNERFIAAFCA
+222 
-234 PAMTAI
+234 
-240 PTQYIVSCEKHGG
+240 
-253 EPMNLIWDTFT
+253 
-264 IGEVAKEGD
+264 
-273 KFVCPV
+273 
-279 TIKTAPYAEEYSKEN
+279 TAPYAEEYSKE
-294 GKHEAVAETIS
+294 
-305 FNMTWNYQEEKW
+305 
-317 EAPEM
+317 
-322 TELPAINVECV
+322 
-333 APEAPAATAIPMKYI
+333 
-348 VSCEKH
+348 H
-354 GAMQMNLLPDTLEM
+354 GE
-368 GEVAKEG
+368 
-375 DKFVCPVTIKTAPYA
+375 
-390 EAYSAKYGKH
+390 H
-400 AAVEDEISFNM
+400 AAVAKEISFNM
-411 TWNYQDEKWEAP
+411 KWDGLKWIEP
-423 ATTQLPAINVECV
+423 AMTELPEIKLECV

-449 YFVSCEKHGSEWVP
+449 YFVSCEK
-463 EIPGTVKIGEVTQ
+463 
-476 QPSGDYVCTITV
+476 
-488 STADY
+488 
-493 AEVYSEKHEGHTA
+493 
-506 VVGSVSYTMAWNGR
+506 
-520 KWVAPAMTELPVIA
+520 
-534 LECVVTEPEAPKA
+534 
-547 PAAPAA
+547 
-553 TELPAR
+553 
-559 YFVSCETHGSAWMFE
+559 HGSAWMFE

-592 VCTITVSTADYAEV
+592 VCTITVSTADYAEE
-606 YSEKHEGHTAVVGSV
+606 YSKACGEHKATVDSV

-645 ECVVTEPEA
+645 ECIVTEPEA

-660 PAATEL
+660 PAANEL

-732 VDKTISFQMTWD
+732 VDKTISFTMTWD
-744 GEKWVAPAYTE
+744 GEQWVAPAYTE

>member
-28 KAAPPAPA
+28 KAAPEAPA

-47 CKDHGAKSVNLIWD
+47 CKDHGTESVNLIGD

-117 PVMTEMP
+117 PAMTELP
-124 MIEVA
+124 VIELA
-129 CVPEAPD
+129 CAPEAPAETA
-136 PSLIPLEYF
+136 IPMEYL
-145 VGCACYVND
+145 VGCACYVDETVSMSLLPNTF
-154 HDGIWVDLIE
+154 E
-164 GTAKMGEVA
+164 MGEVA

-199 KHVAEFETVTFNMTW
+199 KHVAEFEKVTFNMTW
-214 DDTKWVVP
+214 DGLKWVVP
-222 EKNERFIAAFCA
+222 EKEELFIAAFCA

-240 PTQYIVSCEKHGG
+240 PTSYIVSCGKHGG
-253 EPMNLIWDTFT
+253 EPMNLIGDTFK
-264 IGEVAKEGD
+264 IGEVTKEDGEI
-273 KFVCPV
+273 VCP
-279 TIKTAPYAEEYSKEN
+279 I
-294 GKHEAVAETIS
+294 
-305 FNMTWNYQEEKW
+305 
-317 EAPEM
+317 
-322 TELPAINVECV
+322 
-333 APEAPAATAIPMKYI
+333 
-348 VSCEKH
+348 
-354 GAMQMNLLPDTLEM
+354 
-368 GEVAKEG
+368 
-375 DKFVCPVTIKTAPYA
+375 TIKTAPYA

-400 AAVEDEISFNM
+400 EAAAETITFNM
-411 TWNYQDEKWEAP
+411 TWNYQGEKWEAP
-423 ATTQLPAINVECV
+423 AMTELPAINVECV
-436 VPAAPAANELPAR
+436 VPEAPAANELPAR

-493 AEVYSEKHEGHTA
+493 AEEYSKACGEHKAT
-506 VVGSVSYTMAWNGR
+506 VDSVSYTMAWNGR

-547 PAAPAA
+547 PAAP
-553 TELPAR
+553 
-559 YFVSCETHGSAWMFE
+559 V
-574 IPGTVKIGEVTQ
+574 
-586 QPSGDY
+586 
-592 VCTITVSTADYAEV
+592 
-606 YSEKHEGHTAVVGSV
+606 
-621 SYTMAW
+621 
-627 NGRKWVAPAMT
+627 
-638 ELPVIAL
+638 
-645 ECVVTEPEA
+645 
-654 PVAPEA
+654 
-660 PAATEL
+660 ATEL

-671 VKCNQGRI
+671 VKCNQGRL

-732 VDKTISFQMTWD
+732 VDKTISFTMTWD
-744 GEKWVAPAYTE
+744 GEQWVAPAYTE

-765 TNSWFPVN
+765 TNSWFPMN

>member
-28 KAAPPAPA
+28 KAAPEAPA

-47 CKDHGAKSVNLIWD
+47 CKDHDVEEMALPFD
-61 TFEIGDVTEVEGE
+61 AFEIGDVAKVDGG
-74 YVCPITIE
+74 YVCPITIY
-82 TAEYAKAYSTEHGEH
+82 TKAFAEAYSAKYGKH

-109 WDGLKWRD
+109 WDGLKWID
-117 PVMTEMP
+117 PAMTELP

-129 CVPEAPD
+129 CAPEAPVED
-136 PSLIPLEYF
+136 LIPLEYY
-145 VGCACYVND
+145 VGCACYVD
-154 HDGIWVDLIE
+154 ETVSMDLIE

-191 EEYSKEHG
+191 EEYSKKTG
-199 KHVAEFETVTFNMTW
+199 VQHVAEFETVTFNMTW
-214 DDTKWVVP
+214 DNTKWVVP
-222 EKNERFIAAFCA
+222 EKNELSIAAFCA

-240 PTQYIVSCEKHGG
+240 PT
-253 EPMNLIWDTFT
+253 D
-264 IGEVAKEGD
+264 
-273 KFVCPV
+273 
-279 TIKTAPYAEEYSKEN
+279 
-294 GKHEAVAETIS
+294 
-305 FNMTWNYQEEKW
+305 
-317 EAPEM
+317 
-322 TELPAINVECV
+322 
-333 APEAPAATAIPMKYI
+333 YI

-354 GAMQMNLLPDTLEM
+354 GAMQMNLLPDTLTI

-411 TWNYQDEKWEAP
+411 TWNYQEEKWEAP
-423 ATTQLPAINVECV
+423 AMTQLPAINVECV
-436 VPAAPAANELPAR
+436 APVAPAANELPAR
-449 YFVSCEKHGSEWVP
+449 YFVSCEKHESAWVP

-493 AEVYSEKHEGHTA
+493 AEEYSKACGEHKAT
-506 VVGSVSYTMAWNGR
+506 VDSVSYTMAWNGR
-520 KWVAPAMTELPVIA
+520 KWVAPAMTELPAIE
-534 LECVVTEPEAPKA
+534 LNCVV

-553 TELPAR
+553 NELPEC
-559 YFVSCETHGSAWMFE
+559 YYVSCEKHESAWVPE

-592 VCTITVSTADYAEV
+592 VCTITVSTADYAEE
-606 YSEKHEGHTAVVGSV
+606 YSKACGEHKATVDSV

-627 NGRKWVAPAMT
+627 NGRKWVAPAYA

-654 PVAPEA
+654 PKA

-689 PESFTIGEVEK
+689 PEGFTIGEVEK

-707 TVTVGTEQYAKAY
+707 TITVDTEQYAKAY
-720 SNCWGIRKTHTA
+720 SNCWGIHKTHTA
-732 VDKTISFQMTWD
+732 VDKTISFQMTWN

-755 LPVINVACAR
+755 LPVIYVACAR
-765 TNSWFPVN
+765 TNNWFPFPVK
-773 FHWLKW
+773 FPWLKW

>member
-28 KAAPPAPA
+28 KAAPEAPA
-36 ETQIPMTYTVY
+36 ATQIPMTYTVY

-109 WDGLKWRD
+109 WDGLKWID
-117 PVMTEMP
+117 PAMTELP

-136 PSLIPLEYF
+136 PSLIPLEYY
-145 VGCACYVND
+145 VGCACYVD
-154 HDGIWVDLIE
+154 ETVSMDLIE

-214 DDTKWVVP
+214 DNTKWVVP

-240 PTQYIVSCEKHGG
+240 PTEYIVSCEKHGG
-253 EPMNLIWDTFT
+253 EMTNLLPDTLT

-273 KFVCPV
+273 
-279 TIKTAPYAEEYSKEN
+279 E
-294 GKHEAVAETIS
+294 
-305 FNMTWNYQEEKW
+305 
-317 EAPEM
+317 
-322 TELPAINVECV
+322 
-333 APEAPAATAIPMKYI
+333 
-348 VSCEKH
+348 
-354 GAMQMNLLPDTLEM
+354 
-368 GEVAKEG
+368 
-375 DKFVCPVTIKTAPYA
+375 FVCPVTIKTAPYA

-400 AAVEDEISFNM
+400 EAVAETISFNM
-411 TWNYQDEKWEAP
+411 TWNYQGEKWEAP
-423 ATTQLPAINVECV
+423 ATTQLPAINVECVVPEAPAMTAIPTEYIVSCEKHGGEMTNLLPDTFTIGEVAEVDGQYVCPITIATEKYAEAYSTREHGKHEAIAETITFNMTWNGEAWDAPAMTQLPAINVECV

-449 YFVSCEKHGSEWVP
+449 YFVSCEKHESE
-463 EIPGTVKIGEVTQ
+463 
-476 QPSGDYVCTITV
+476 
-488 STADY
+488 
-493 AEVYSEKHEGHTA
+493 
-506 VVGSVSYTMAWNGR
+506 
-520 KWVAPAMTELPVIA
+520 L
-534 LECVVTEPEAPKA
+534 
-547 PAAPAA
+547 
-553 TELPAR
+553 
-559 YFVSCETHGSAWMFE
+559 MFE

-592 VCTITVSTADYAEV
+592 VCTITVSTADYAEE
-606 YSEKHEGHTAVVGSV
+606 YSKACGEHKATVDSV

-638 ELPVIAL
+638 ELPGIAL

-654 PVAPEA
+654 PVAPAA

-732 VDKTISFQMTWD
+732 VNETISFQMTWN

-755 LPVINVACAR
+755 LPVIYVACAR
-765 TNSWFPVN
+765 TNSWFPMN

>member
-47 CKDHGAKSVNLIWD
+47 CKDHDVEEMALPFD
-61 TFEIGDVTEVEGE
+61 AFEIGDVAKVDGG
-74 YVCPITIE
+74 YVCPITIY
-82 TAEYAKAYSTEHGEH
+82 TKAFAEAYSAKYGKH

-117 PVMTEMP
+117 PAMTDLP
-124 MIEVA
+124 MIELA
-129 CVPEAPD
+129 CVPEAPAETA
-136 PSLIPLEYF
+136 IPMEYI
-145 VGCACYVND
+145 VSC
-154 HDGIWVDLIE
+154 
-164 GTAKMGEVA
+164 GEHPAMQMNLLPDTLTIGDVA

-178 FVCPFTIETAPYV
+178 FVCPITIETAPYA

-199 KHVAEFETVTFNMTW
+199 EHAAVAKEISFNMKW
-214 DDTKWVVP
+214 DGLKWIEPAMTELPEIKLECVVP
-222 EKNERFIAAFCA
+222 EA

-240 PTQYIVSCEKHGG
+240 PTQYIVSCGKHGG

-279 TIKTAPYAEEYSKEN
+279 TIKTAPYAE
-294 GKHEAVAETIS
+294 
-305 FNMTWNYQEEKW
+305 
-317 EAPEM
+317 
-322 TELPAINVECV
+322 
-333 APEAPAATAIPMKYI
+333 
-348 VSCEKH
+348 
-354 GAMQMNLLPDTLEM
+354 
-368 GEVAKEG
+368 
-375 DKFVCPVTIKTAPYA
+375 
-390 EAYSAKYGKH
+390 AYSAKYGKH
-400 AAVEDEISFNM
+400 AAVEETISFNM
-411 TWNYQDEKWEAP
+411 TWNYQGEKWEAP
-423 ATTQLPAINVECV
+423 AMTELPAINVECVVPEAPAMTAIPTEYIVSCKKHGGEMTNLLPDTFTIGEVAEVDGQYVCPITIATEKYAEAYSTREHGKHVAKAETITFNMTWNGKEWKAPEMTELPAIELNCV

-449 YFVSCEKHGSEWVP
+449 YFVSCEKHGSAWMF
-463 EIPGTVKIGEVTQ
+463 EIPGTVEIGEVTQ

-493 AEVYSEKHEGHTA
+493 AKVYSEKHEGHTA
-506 VVGSVSYTMAWNGR
+506 VVDSVSYTMAWNGR
-520 KWVAPAMTELPVIA
+520 KWVAPAMTELPVIE

-547 PAAPAA
+547 PA
-553 TELPAR
+553 
-559 YFVSCETHGSAWMFE
+559 
-574 IPGTVKIGEVTQ
+574 
-586 QPSGDY
+586 
-592 VCTITVSTADYAEV
+592 
-606 YSEKHEGHTAVVGSV
+606 
-621 SYTMAW
+621 
-627 NGRKWVAPAMT
+627 
-638 ELPVIAL
+638 
-645 ECVVTEPEA
+645 
-654 PVAPEA
+654 A

-700 VGDTYVC
+700 VDDTYVC

-732 VDKTISFQMTWD
+732 VDKTISFTMTWD
-744 GEKWVAPAYTE
+744 GEQWVAPAYTE
-755 LPVINVACAR
+755 LPVIYVACAR
-765 TNSWFPVN
+765 TNSWFPMN

>member
-28 KAAPPAPA
+28 KAAPEAPA
-36 ETQIPMTYTVY
+36 ATQIPMTYTVY
-47 CKDHGAKSVNLIWD
+47 CKDHGAESVNLIWD
-61 TFEIGDVTEVEGE
+61 TFEIGDVAEKDGQ
-74 YVCPITIE
+74 YICPITIE

-124 MIEVA
+124 MIELA
-129 CVPEAPD
+129 CVPEAPAETA
-136 PSLIPLEYF
+136 IPMEYI
-145 VGCACYVND
+145 VSC
-154 HDGIWVDLIE
+154 
-164 GTAKMGEVA
+164 GEHPAMQMNLLPDTLTIGDVA

-178 FVCPFTIETAPYV
+178 FVCPITIETAPYA

-199 KHVAEFETVTFNMTW
+199 EHAAVAKEISFNMKW
-214 DDTKWVVP
+214 DGLKWIEPAMTELPEIKLECVVP
-222 EKNERFIAAFCA
+222 EA

-240 PTQYIVSCEKHGG
+240 PTQYIVSCGKHGG

-264 IGEVAKEGD
+264 IGEVAKVDDE
-273 KFVCPV
+273 
-279 TIKTAPYAEEYSKEN
+279 
-294 GKHEAVAETIS
+294 
-305 FNMTWNYQEEKW
+305 
-317 EAPEM
+317 
-322 TELPAINVECV
+322 
-333 APEAPAATAIPMKYI
+333 
-348 VSCEKH
+348 
-354 GAMQMNLLPDTLEM
+354 
-368 GEVAKEG
+368 
-375 DKFVCPVTIKTAPYA
+375 FVCPVTIKTAPYA

-400 AAVEDEISFNM
+400 AAVEETISFNM
-411 TWNYQDEKWEAP
+411 TWNYQGEKWEAP
-423 ATTQLPAINVECV
+423 AMTAMPAINVECVVPEAPAMTAIPTDYIVSCGKHGGEMTNLLPDTFTIGEVTEKDGQYICPITIATEKYAEAYSTREHGKHVAKAETITFNMTWNGKEWKAPEMTELPAIELNCV

-449 YFVSCEKHGSEWVP
+449 YFVSCEK
-463 EIPGTVKIGEVTQ
+463 
-476 QPSGDYVCTITV
+476 Y
-488 STADY
+488 
-493 AEVYSEKHEGHTA
+493 
-506 VVGSVSYTMAWNGR
+506 
-520 KWVAPAMTELPVIA
+520 
-534 LECVVTEPEAPKA
+534 
-547 PAAPAA
+547 
-553 TELPAR
+553 
-559 YFVSCETHGSAWMFE
+559 GSAWMFE

-606 YSEKHEGHTAVVGSV
+606 YSEKHEGHTAVVDSV

-654 PVAPEA
+654 PAA

-732 VDKTISFQMTWD
+732 VDKTISFTMTWD
-744 GEKWVAPAYTE
+744 GEQWVAPAYTE
-755 LPVINVACAR
+755 LPVIYVACAR
-765 TNSWFPVN
+765 TNSWFPMN

>member
-28 KAAPPAPA
+28 KAAPEAPA
-36 ETQIPMTYTVY
+36 ATQIPMTYTVY
-47 CKDHGAKSVNLIWD
+47 CKDHGTESVNLIWD

-117 PVMTEMP
+117 PAMTELP

-129 CVPEAPD
+129 CVPDAPVAD
-136 PSLIPLEYF
+136 LIPLEYF
-145 VGCACYVND
+145 VGCACYVYD
-154 HDGIWVDLIE
+154 HDGIWVDLIDD
-164 GTAKMGEVA
+164 TAKMGEVA

-191 EEYSKEHG
+191 EEYSKKFG
-199 KHVAEFETVTFNMTW
+199 KHVAEFESVTFNMTW
-214 DDTKWVVP
+214 NGLKWVVP
-222 EKNERFIAAFCA
+222 EENELSIAAFCA

-240 PTQYIVSCEKHGG
+240 PTEYIVSCEKH
-253 EPMNLIWDTFT
+253 D
-264 IGEVAKEGD
+264 
-273 KFVCPV
+273 
-279 TIKTAPYAEEYSKEN
+279 
-294 GKHEAVAETIS
+294 
-305 FNMTWNYQEEKW
+305 
-317 EAPEM
+317 
-322 TELPAINVECV
+322 
-333 APEAPAATAIPMKYI
+333 
-348 VSCEKH
+348 
-354 GAMQMNLLPDTLEM
+354 AMQMNLLPDTLEM
-368 GEVAKEG
+368 GEVAKVDDE
-375 DKFVCPVTIKTAPYA
+375 FVCPVTIKTAPYA

-411 TWNYQDEKWEAP
+411 TWNYQEEKWEAP
-423 ATTQLPAINVECV
+423 AMTAMPAINVECVVPEAPAMTAIPTDYIVSCGKHGGEMTKLLPDTFTIGEVTEKDGQYICPITIATEKYAEAYSTRVHGKHVAKAETITFNMTWNGEAWEAPAMTAMPVIELECV

-449 YFVSCEKHGSEWVP
+449 YFVSCEEHE
-463 EIPGTVKIGEVTQ
+463 
-476 QPSGDYVCTITV
+476 
-488 STADY
+488 ST
-493 AEVYSEKHEGHTA
+493 
-506 VVGSVSYTMAWNGR
+506 
-520 KWVAPAMTELPVIA
+520 
-534 LECVVTEPEAPKA
+534 
-547 PAAPAA
+547 
-553 TELPAR
+553 
-559 YFVSCETHGSAWMFE
+559 WMFE

-606 YSEKHEGHTAVVGSV
+606 YSEKHEGHTAVVDSV

-645 ECVVTEPEA
+645 ECVVTEPA
-654 PVAPEA
+654 A
-660 PAATEL
+660 PAAPAANEL

-671 VKCNQGRI
+671 VKCNQGRL

-707 TVTVGTEQYAKAY
+707 TITVDTEQYAKAY
-720 SNCWGIRKTHTA
+720 SNCLGIRKMHTA
-732 VDKTISFQMTWD
+732 VNETISFQMTWN

-773 FHWLKW
+773 FPWLKW

>member
-28 KAAPPAPA
+28 KAAPEAPA
-36 ETQIPMTYTVY
+36 ATQIPTQYMVY
-47 CKDHGAKSVNLIWD
+47 CEKHGAKPVSLIWD
-61 TFEIGDVTEVEGE
+61 TFEIGDVAEKDGQ
-74 YVCPITIE
+74 YICPITIE

-124 MIEVA
+124 MIELA

-145 VGCACYVND
+145 VGCACYVD
-154 HDGIWVDLIE
+154 ETVSMDLIE

-214 DDTKWVVP
+214 DNTKWVVP
-222 EKNERFIAAFCA
+222 EENELFIAAFCA

-240 PTQYIVSCEKHGG
+240 PTDYIVSCEKHGG
-253 EPMNLIWDTFT
+253 EMTNLLPDTLT
-264 IGEVAKEGD
+264 IGDVAKEGD
-273 KFVCPV
+273 KFVCP
-279 TIKTAPYAEEYSKEN
+279 I
-294 GKHEAVAETIS
+294 
-305 FNMTWNYQEEKW
+305 
-317 EAPEM
+317 
-322 TELPAINVECV
+322 
-333 APEAPAATAIPMKYI
+333 
-348 VSCEKH
+348 
-354 GAMQMNLLPDTLEM
+354 
-368 GEVAKEG
+368 
-375 DKFVCPVTIKTAPYA
+375 TIKTAPYA

-400 AAVEDEISFNM
+400 AAVEETISFNM

-423 ATTQLPAINVECV
+423 ATTQLPAINVECVAPEAPAATAIPMEYIVSCEKHGGEMTNLLPDTFTIGEVAEVDGQYVCPITIATEKYAEAYSTREHGKHVAKAETITFNMTWNGEAWEAPAMTQLPAINVECV

-449 YFVSCEKHGSEWVP
+449 YFVSCEKHGSAWMF
-463 EIPGTVKIGEVTQ
+463 EIPGTVEIGEVTQ

-493 AEVYSEKHEGHTA
+493 AEEYSKACGEHKAT
-506 VVGSVSYTMAWNGR
+506 VDSVSYTMAWNGR

-547 PAAPAA
+547 PAAP
-553 TELPAR
+553 
-559 YFVSCETHGSAWMFE
+559 V
-574 IPGTVKIGEVTQ
+574 
-586 QPSGDY
+586 
-592 VCTITVSTADYAEV
+592 
-606 YSEKHEGHTAVVGSV
+606 
-621 SYTMAW
+621 
-627 NGRKWVAPAMT
+627 
-638 ELPVIAL
+638 
-645 ECVVTEPEA
+645 
-654 PVAPEA
+654 
-660 PAATEL
+660 ATEL

-671 VKCNQGRI
+671 VKCNQGRL

-700 VGDTYVC
+700 AGDTYVC

-732 VDKTISFQMTWD
+732 VDKTISFTMTWD
-744 GEKWVAPAYTE
+744 GEQWVAPAYTE

-773 FHWLKW
+773 FRWLKW

>member
-28 KAAPPAPA
+28 KAAPEAPA
-36 ETQIPMTYTVY
+36 ATQIPMTYTVY
-47 CKDHGAKSVNLIWD
+47 CKDHGAESVNLIWD
-61 TFEIGDVTEVEGE
+61 TFEIGDVTKVEGE
-74 YVCPITIE
+74 YVCPITIY
-82 TAEYAKAYSTEHGEH
+82 TKAFAEDYSAKHGEH

-117 PVMTEMP
+117 PAMTELP

-145 VGCACYVND
+145 VGCACYVD
-154 HDGIWVDLIE
+154 ETVSMDLIE

-214 DDTKWVVP
+214 DNTKWVVP
-222 EKNERFIAAFCA
+222 EENELFIAAFCA

-240 PTQYIVSCEKHGG
+240 PTDYIVSCEKHGAKQ
-253 EPMNLIWDTFT
+253 MNLIWDTFT
-264 IGEVAKEGD
+264 IGDVAMVDDE
-273 KFVCPV
+273 
-279 TIKTAPYAEEYSKEN
+279 
-294 GKHEAVAETIS
+294 
-305 FNMTWNYQEEKW
+305 
-317 EAPEM
+317 
-322 TELPAINVECV
+322 
-333 APEAPAATAIPMKYI
+333 
-348 VSCEKH
+348 
-354 GAMQMNLLPDTLEM
+354 
-368 GEVAKEG
+368 
-375 DKFVCPVTIKTAPYA
+375 FVCPVTIKTAPYA

-400 AAVEDEISFNM
+400 EAAAETISFNM
-411 TWNYQDEKWEAP
+411 TWNYQEEKWEAP
-423 ATTQLPAINVECV
+423 AMTAMPAINVECVVPEAPAMTAIPTEYIVSCEKHGGEMTNLLPDTLTIGEVTEKDGQYICPVTIATEKYAEAYSTREHGKHEAIAETITFNMTWNGEAWDAPAMTQLPAINVECV
-436 VPAAPAANELPAR
+436 VPAAPAATELPAR
-449 YFVSCEKHGSEWVP
+449 YFVSCEK
-463 EIPGTVKIGEVTQ
+463 
-476 QPSGDYVCTITV
+476 
-488 STADY
+488 
-493 AEVYSEKHEGHTA
+493 
-506 VVGSVSYTMAWNGR
+506 
-520 KWVAPAMTELPVIA
+520 
-534 LECVVTEPEAPKA
+534 
-547 PAAPAA
+547 
-553 TELPAR
+553 
-559 YFVSCETHGSAWMFE
+559 HGSAWMFE

-606 YSEKHEGHTAVVGSV
+606 YSEKHEGHTAVVDSV

-654 PVAPEA
+654 PVAPKA

-732 VDKTISFQMTWD
+732 VDKTISFTMTWD
-744 GEKWVAPAYTE
+744 GEQWVAPAYTE
-755 LPVINVACAR
+755 LPVIYVACAR
-765 TNSWFPVN
+765 TNSWFPMN